1 MSLLVTLLV
10 FIAVVAVVT
19 LVGMRLYVRPK
30 EAMERVA
37 GGIDQTEHM
46 PAHPSLAIYEL
57 IKRLGN
63 FIPQSPKDVTV
74 MQRRLIRAGIRNEN
88 ALKILYG
95 AKFVCGVS
103 FPLLMGLGG
112 STSSMEPSNK
122 IFGVLGAAA
131 AGFFLPNEYVRR
143 MASKRQ
149 KEIAR
154 GLANA
159 LDLLVVCVESGLGL
173 DQAILQ
179 VSKELEHAHPE
190 ISEEFGFVN
199 LELKA
204 GKRRV
209 DALRNLAERTGVDDL
224 KKLVAVLIQADRFG
238 TGVAVSLRQHSDF
251 MRVQARQIAEEK
263 AAKLGVKLIFP
274 IFFCILPSLFVVTVG
289 PVAVKIMRELVP
301 MMNSIQYGL
310 KLRTKEAH

>member
-1 MSLLVTLLV
+1 MPIFAVIVV
-10 FIAVVAVVT
+10 FFVIAVSGAM
-19 LVGMRLYVRPK
+19 LGMKIYIRPK
-30 EAMERVA
+30 EAMDRVVGA
-37 GGIDQTEHM
+37 AEQMETL
-46 PAHPSLAIYEL
+46 PSHPSLAFHDL

-63 FIPQSPKDVTV
+63 IVPQSPKDVTV
-74 MQRRLIRAGIRNEN
+74 MQRRLIRAGIRKES

-95 AKFVCGVS
+95 AKAAFGITL
-103 FPLLMGLGG
+103 PLIAAFSIAGAD
-112 STSSMEPSNK
+112 TDPSNK
-122 IFGVLGAAA
+122 FMVILAAA
-131 AGFFLPNEYVRR
+131 AIGFFGPNEYVRR
-143 MASKRQ
+143 MASRRQ

-154 GLANA
+154 GLPNT

-190 ISEEFGFVN
+190 ISQEFGLVN

-204 GKRRV
+204 GKRRIE
-209 DALRNLAERTGVDDL
+209 ALRNLGERTGVEDL
-224 KKLVAVLIQADRFG
+224 RKLVAVLIQADRFG
-238 TGVAVSLRQHSDF
+238 TGVAQSLRAHADF

-289 PVAVKIMRELVP
+289 PVAMRIVRELIP
-301 MMNSIQYGL
+301 MMNNI
-310 KLRTKEAH
+310 

>member
-1 MSLLVTLLV
+1 MPLLLAFLV
-10 FIAVVAVVT
+10 FIAVVA
-19 LVGMRLYVRPK
+19 LVSLAGMKMYVRPK

-37 GGIDQTEHM
+37 GGID
-46 PAHPSLAIYEL
+46 PADHVPTHPSLAIHEL

-95 AKFVCGVS
+95 AKAVCGVT
-103 FPLLMGLGG
+103 FPLVMALAVSAT
-112 STSSMEPSNK
+112 STDSTNK
-122 IFGVLGAAA
+122 IAGVLAACA

-154 GLANA
+154 GLANS

-238 TGVAVSLRQHSDF
+238 TGVAQSLRAHSDF
-251 MRVQARQIAEEK
+251 MRVQARQVAEEK

-289 PVAVKIMRELVP
+289 PVAVKIVRELIP
-301 MMNSIQYGL
+301 MMNSI
-310 KLRTKEAH
+310 

>member
-1 MSLLVTLLV
+1 MPFLLTVIIFAGLA
-10 FIAVVAVVT
+10 IGVAA
-19 LVGMRLYVRPK
+19 LGMKMYVRPK

-37 GGIDQTEHM
+37 GTIQAEQQM
-46 PAHPSLAIYEL
+46 VSHPSLAMHDV
-57 IKRLGN
+57 IKKLGN

-74 MQRRLIRAGIRNEN
+74 MQRRLIRAGIRGEN
-88 ALKILYG
+88 SLKMLYG
-95 AKFVCGVS
+95 SKVLLGVTLPILAGVALTS
-103 FPLLMGLGG
+103 A
-112 STSSMEPSNK
+112 STDPGNK
-122 IFGVLGAAA
+122 IAAA
-131 AGFFLPNEYVRR
+131 LAAGAIGFFGPNEYVRR
-143 MASKRQ
+143 RATGRQ
-149 KEIAR
+149 RAIAH
-154 GLANA
+154 GLPNA

-179 VSKELEHAHPE
+179 VSKELDQAHPE

-209 DALRNLAERTGVDDL
+209 EALRNLAERTGVEDL

-238 TGVAVSLRQHSDF
+238 TGVAQSLRAHADF
-251 MRVQARQIAEEK
+251 MRIQARQTAEEK

-289 PVAVKIMRELVP
+289 PVVMKIIRELVP
-301 MMNSIQYGL
+301 MMNNI
-310 KLRTKEAH
+310 